1 MPLALMRTS
10 VGVVLLLCASLGRD
24 ASAATT
30 WTWTFTSGTN
40 SSCSPSCPWNNTRPG
55 TVTSGAGTPSAS
67 AQAYASTGST
77 TQGSPA
83 NGNLETAYLGVYG
96 ANGLG
101 INNRDGIATGS
112 TGCSGSTSWQFDCGD
127 LVGTVPEHAVDNDQ
141 RYESVLFSFGAVVD
155 LKSVT
160 LGYPPSGSGMGSDI
174 IVLAYIGTGAP
185 NLTSPVTTYSG
196 LIGPGKW
203 QVINA
208 YGNVSG
214 LPGMTANINPTD
226 VSSQYWMI
234 GTYIP
239 GLGVNE
245 PNAGT
250 DYAKIA
256 ALGANAPPSSG
267 KVPEPGSLGLAG
279 LTIGALGLVRRL
291 RKRGQAG

>member
-1 MPLALMRTS
+1 
-10 VGVVLLLCASLGRD
+10 
-24 ASAATT
+24 
-30 WTWTFTSGTN
+30 
-40 SSCSPSCPWNNTRPG
+40 
-55 TVTSGAGTPSAS
+55 VTSGAGTPSAS

-77 TQGSPA
+77 PATGNPA
-83 NGNLETAYLGVYG
+83 NGTLETAYLGVYG
-96 ANGLG
+96 TNGLG
-101 INNRDGIATGS
+101 INNRDGSTS
-112 TGCSGSTSWQFDCGD
+112 TGQAFDTGD
-127 LVGTVPEHAVDNDQ
+127 LVGTVPEHAIDNDQ

-160 LGYPPSGSGMGSDI
+160 LGYPPSGSSLGSDI
-174 IVLAYIGTGAP
+174 IVLAYTGTGAP
-185 NLTSPVTTYSG
+185 SLTGTYSG

-203 QVINA
+203 QAIGA
-208 YGNVSG
+208 YGNVSA

-256 ALGANAPPSSG
+256 ALGGTTPPS

-291 RKRGQAG
+291 RRQRQPG

>member
-1 MPLALMRTS
+1 MFPALIRTS
-10 VGVVLLLCASLGRD
+10 VGVVLWLCLSLGQD

-40 SSCSPSCPWNNTRPG
+40 SCSPCNVGQYAHGRGDQWGGHPKRFG
-55 TVTSGAGTPSAS
+55 TSLR
-67 AQAYASTGST
+67 QHWKYAHTGN
-77 TQGSPA
+77 PA

-96 ANGLG
+96 TNGLG
-101 INNRDGIATGS
+101 INNRDGSTS
-112 TGCSGSTSWQFDCGD
+112 TGWALDTGD
-127 LVGTVPEHAVDNDQ
+127 LVGTVPEHAIDNDQ

-174 IVLAYIGTGAP
+174 IVLAYIGTGVP
-185 NLTSPVTTYSG
+185 NLTSPATTYSG

-203 QVINA
+203 QTIGA

-214 LPGMTANINPTD
+214 LPSMTANINPTD
-226 VSSQYWMI
+226 VYAQYWMI

-256 ALGANAPPSSG
+256 ALGANAPG

-291 RKRGQAG
+291 RRGRQAAG